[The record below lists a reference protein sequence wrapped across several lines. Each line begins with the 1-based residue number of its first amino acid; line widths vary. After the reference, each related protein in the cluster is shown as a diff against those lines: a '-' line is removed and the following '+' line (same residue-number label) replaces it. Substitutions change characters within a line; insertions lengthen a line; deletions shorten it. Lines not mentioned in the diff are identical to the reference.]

1 MTSRWKKYA
10 LLAVYIFIRAATVFS
25 EENNEKFDT
34 LFSLAVSSKYNHLQF
49 LYDDNMNAV
58 SNKPVD
64 IGFNLTYKNLSLGIG
79 IGVPFTNSNEYQKST
94 AFDIKLKYY
103 NDFIFGEASF
113 RYYDGFHSDT
123 SPVDLELLSGGLM
136 VEYILNR
143 DHLLRSVYKLDRLQT
158 VTNGSFLFGSNAFI
172 TSLLSNDIHSYMDK
186 TQYIY
191 FGPNIGYSYT
201 WILGNNYFINI
212 FLVVGTD
219 LCIKYNTKQYFLTPQ
234 VMSKFSAGKHNS
246 SWSVNFELDMD
257 YVSYS
262 EKFNF
267 RDALLSES
275 ACITIS
281 KRF

>member
-1 MTSRWKKYA
+1 M
-10 LLAVYIFIRAATVFS
+10 VFS
-25 EENNEKFDT
+25 EENTDKLDT
-34 LFSLAVSSKYNHLQF
+34 MFTLAVSSKYNYLQF
-49 LYDDNMNAV
+49 LYDDNMNAQ

-64 IGFNLTYKNLSLGIG
+64 IGFNVSYKNVSLGFGIG
-79 IGVPFTNSNEYQKST
+79 IPFTHSKEYPKST
-94 AFDIKLKYY
+94 ALDIQLRYC

-113 RYYDGFHSDT
+113 RYYDGFHNDT
-123 SPVDLELLSGGLM
+123 NHVDLELFSGGLV

-158 VTNGSFLFGSNAFI
+158 ATNGSFLFGANAFI
-172 TSLLSNDIHSYMDK
+172 TSLLSNDIHSYTDI

-201 WILGNNYFINI
+201 WILGNNYFINL
-212 FLVVGTD
+212 FFVLGAD
-219 LCIKYNTKQYFLTPQ
+219 LCINYNAKQYFFTPQ

-246 SWSVNFELDMD
+246 SWSVNFWLDMN

-262 EKFNF
+262 GKINF
-267 RDALLSES
+267 MDALLSES
-275 ACITIS
+275 ACLTIS